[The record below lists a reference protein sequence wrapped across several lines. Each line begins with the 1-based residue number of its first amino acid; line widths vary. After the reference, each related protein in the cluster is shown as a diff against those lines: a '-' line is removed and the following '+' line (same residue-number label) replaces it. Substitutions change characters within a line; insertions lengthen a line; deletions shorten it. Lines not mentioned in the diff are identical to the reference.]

1 METFAEYWTKHKYY
15 VTQRTIASMQTCN
28 ANVFCNHT
36 VENQKRQISLR
47 KDSPTSTTLFQCLT
61 IFRIVIW
68 NKKLGWARKK
78 VEESY
83 WPSFCQFDN
92 IVKWNRPKVEEEG
105 IYLLPNSHTWSI
117 FLQTL
122 GVWEWQPAI
131 WNPSHTLSFKGATF
145 VKFAHWS
152 TTTSRRGWVLFT
164 EREGVRLN
172 SNLLLCKYSD
182 CCRGWQSV
190 TGKSWVH
197 CRLPPSRRTRTWPR
211 RLPSCSPRSPGWEPT
226 SSSCDSTTSSRK
238 AFPVCL
244 QPLLQPW
251 RESTNGEFIN
261 VRPTWDY
268 SAAKSV
274 VWFSEITAAYTS
286 PLLHSNMSQQSRH
299 NTNMSWQPLWITFP
313 SLFHVLIHQ
322 CNESS
327 ASSIFTFF
335 KNTIWPQIALG
346 DGCFVD
352 CCWGMWRDI

>member
-164 EREGVRLN
+164 EREREGKRDWIPICSCVNIPIVAGGDRVWRARVEFTADSLLHVGHELGRGDFHPALLAHQAEN
-172 SNLLLCKYSD
+172 PLLLHA
-182 CCRGWQSV
+182 
-190 TGKSWVH
+190 T
-197 CRLPPSRRTRTWPR
+197 RLPARARPS
-211 RLPSCSPRSPGWEPT
+211 LSAYNLCCSPDEKVQT
-226 SSSCDSTTSSRK
+226 VSSST
-238 AFPVCL
+238 
-244 QPLLQPW
+244 
-251 RESTNGEFIN
+251 
-261 VRPTWDY
+261 
-268 SAAKSV
+268 
-274 VWFSEITAAYTS
+274 
-286 PLLHSNMSQQSRH
+286 
-299 NTNMSWQPLWITFP
+299 
-313 SLFHVLIHQ
+313 
-322 CNESS
+322 
-327 ASSIFTFF
+327 
-335 KNTIWPQIALG
+335 
-346 DGCFVD
+346 
-352 CCWGMWRDI
+352 